1 EMFIAVIW
9 GVLICVG
16 LMRLAPWLALV
27 VAVFAAFFFA
37 VAALY
42 IQLRYHLWFS
52 WTVPACAQTAT
63 ALVWA
68 VGYRYTIVWNHR
80 QKVRRAFAAHV
91 SSHVVDL
98 IANSE
103 YDLAPGGKEV
113 EATILFTDL
122 KGFSQL
128 SEGLSPAALSRILI
142 SYFNE
147 TTRGILEQDGTV
159 IKFIGDAVLAAW
171 GAPLPEP
178 RPEERAVLAA
188 LAIGEA
194 TSREI
199 EGLRLHTRIG
209 INTGTVLAG
218 HLGSNTRMEYTVIG
232 DAINVGHRLEQ
243 LNKRLGTQILAS
255 ESTCAKLSNRIQRRW
270 IGRFILAGKTSPIS
284 VWEILGPCPPDDPA

>member
-1 EMFIAVIW
+1 DADFSVRQLDLGTENTPSVSLVAAHLLATNDYPQLENAWLNYYCRPDQFPAVMLDRVLADGLAPNYFRDKIVVIGAKPEARVAGADREEFGNPYSKAGAAASPGAAVHALSLLNLVNGDFIRRLSVRQEMFIAVIW

-80 QKVRRAFAAHV
+80 QKLRRAFAAHV

-113 EATILFTDL
+113 
-122 KGFSQL
+122 
-128 SEGLSPAALSRILI
+128 
-142 SYFNE
+142 
-147 TTRGILEQDGTV
+147 
-159 IKFIGDAVLAAW
+159 
-171 GAPLPEP
+171 
-178 RPEERAVLAA
+178 
-188 LAIGEA
+188 
-194 TSREI
+194 
-199 EGLRLHTRIG
+199 
-209 INTGTVLAG
+209 
-218 HLGSNTRMEYTVIG
+218 
-232 DAINVGHRLEQ
+232 
-243 LNKRLGTQILAS
+243 
-255 ESTCAKLSNRIQRRW
+255 
-270 IGRFILAGKTSPIS
+270 
-284 VWEILGPCPPDDPA
+284 